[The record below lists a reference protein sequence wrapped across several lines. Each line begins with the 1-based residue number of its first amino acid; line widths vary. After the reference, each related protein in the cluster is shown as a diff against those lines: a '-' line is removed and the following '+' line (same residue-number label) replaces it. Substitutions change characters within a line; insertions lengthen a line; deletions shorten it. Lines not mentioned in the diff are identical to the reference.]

1 MAVMTLEYVD
11 VLDGRN
17 EKKVLTFS
25 KSLLEA
31 AVNEKSLFVVRVDGE
46 SMQPA
51 IQDRALV
58 VADLSQKNV
67 QDQGIYLV
75 QYENRMWIK
84 QAKREE
90 GKMTFVSINPAF
102 SHLVY
107 DAEQV
112 RVVARVLLAFSRF

>member
-1 MAVMTLEYVD
+1 MALITLEYAD
-11 VLDGRN
+11 VLEGQN

-25 KSLLEA
+25 KSLLNA
-31 AVNEKSLFVVRVDGE
+31 PVNEKSLFVVRVDGE

-58 VADLSQKNV
+58 VADLSQKSV
-67 QDQGIYLV
+67 EARGIYLV

-84 QAKREE
+84 QAKNEA
-90 GKMTFVSINPAF
+90 GKMTFVSINPSF

-107 DAEQV
+107 DAAAV
-112 RVVARVLLAFSRF
+112 RVVAKVVLAFSRF